1 MDNRI
6 KQLLSAFQSNG
17 WKFVGSADVSSDWWF
32 SDILQL
38 ESTWHP
44 IGTPLYLTLLT
55 DPQIL
60 DEKIIWCISISSEI
74 PDSKSFNYIDKIA
87 LNDIKRTDLKNFVG
101 KVSKI
106 ILKEPGL

>member
-6 KQLLSAFQSNG
+6 EQLLSTFQSNG

-38 ESTWHP
+38 ESTWRP
-44 IGTPLYLTLLT
+44 IGTHLYLTLLT

-60 DEKIIWCISISSEI
+60 NEKIIWCIALSSKI
-74 PDSKSFNYIDKIA
+74 PDNRNFNYIDQIT
-87 LNDIKRTDLKNFVG
+87 LNYIKRTDLKRFV
-101 KVSKI
+101 VSVNSKI
-106 ILKEPGL
+106 LFMKQ